1 MSSSPAHLSRL
12 EPVKPDRSALT
23 CWSGAPK
30 QLGDATVPA
39 RCIQINCPRV
49 TQFVVS
55 IASGPYCWRKAF
67 K

>member
-12 EPVKPDRSALT
+12 EPVIPDRSALT

-39 RCIQINCPRV
+39 HMHPNLLPTSTEVFGVDWIIG
-49 TQFVVS
+49 
-55 IASGPYCWRKAF
+55 IF
-67 K
+67 KR